1 MKKYIKIIVIAS
13 LIIIAAAIIIGV
25 FVNRRGIDLPE
36 NSNTISAKGITFENM
51 GENFIFSSDK
61 RKKLEKKFG
70 NDVLESWTPLLF
82 DDFSQDFLKKH
93 LEEIFKIS
101 KKLENTDLKEKSG
114 KNSIKIKYPYVQKNT
129 AIFKEIH
136 LSFSGLTKNPL
147 IFKISSYEYE
157 NLIKS
162 LYEKF
167 SDPQK
172 ITFDG
177 KEYFFWKKDNSVM
190 IAEIKKDRFNKPY
203 LSIVIYYLENLINF
217 FNSTDIKNE
226 KSIENIF

>member
-51 GENFIFSSDK
+51 GENFLFSSDK

-82 DDFSQDFLKKH
+82 DDFSQDFLKNH
-93 LEEIFKIS
+93 LKEIFKIS
-101 KKLENTDLKEKSG
+101 KKLENPDLKEKSG

-129 AIFKEIH
+129 AIFKEIY
-136 LSFSGLTKNPL
+136 LSFSGLTKNPWFL
-147 IFKISSYEYE
+147 KSAVMNMKI
-157 NLIKS
+157 L
-162 LYEKF
+162 
-167 SDPQK
+167 
-172 ITFDG
+172 
-177 KEYFFWKKDNSVM
+177 
-190 IAEIKKDRFNKPY
+190 
-203 LSIVIYYLENLINF
+203 
-217 FNSTDIKNE
+217 
-226 KSIENIF
+226 